1 MDTQLFNLIN
11 KEKELEEAGR
21 ILAKGGLVAFPT
33 ETVYG
38 LGGDALNASS
48 SKKIYEAKKRPSDNP
63 LIVHIDCIERLDK
76 IVKDISPLGKK
87 LANQYWPGPMT
98 LIFWK
103 KEIVPYETTGGL
115 ETVAVRLPSHPIA
128 REFIRRAGGYV
139 AAPSANVSGRP
150 SPTKAIHVV
159 EDMWGR
165 IDGIIDGGAC
175 EIGLESTIID
185 CSGNSPILLR
195 PGYITKED
203 FADLMGDFT
212 RQYEAKERPKAPG
225 MKYKHYA
232 PAGELFIIRG
242 KKRQV
247 QEYIKAKSKEY
258 QSQGISVGILTTK
271 DDVSWYKSDL
281 TISLGSLDNEKE
293 IASRLFDSL
302 RQMDGH
308 QIQIILSEVFDTP
321 RLGEAIMN
329 RLEKAAGFKIIDL
342 KEGDTIV

>member
-21 ILAKGGLVAFPT
+21 ILAKGGLVAVPT

-225 MKYKHYA
+225 MKYKHYD

-247 QEYIKAKSKEY
+247 QEYIKAKS
-258 QSQGISVGILTTK
+258 
-271 DDVSWYKSDL
+271 
-281 TISLGSLDNEKE
+281 N
-293 IASRLFDSL
+293 
-302 RQMDGH
+302 
-308 QIQIILSEVFDTP
+308 
-321 RLGEAIMN
+321 
-329 RLEKAAGFKIIDL
+329 
-342 KEGDTIV
+342 